1 MSTYDNMGGEKNMDK
16 IVITGAVISAVV
28 AVATYRMTTGL

>member
-1 MSTYDNMGGEKNMDK
+1 MSTYDNMDGEKNMDK

-28 AVATYRMTTGL
+28 AAATFNMAGVL